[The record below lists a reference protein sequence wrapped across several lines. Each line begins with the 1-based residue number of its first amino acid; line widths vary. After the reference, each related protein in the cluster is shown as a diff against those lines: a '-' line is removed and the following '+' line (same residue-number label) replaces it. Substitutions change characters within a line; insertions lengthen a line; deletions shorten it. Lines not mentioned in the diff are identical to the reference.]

1 MNRRSVMAGL
11 AAVVAAAAG
20 GAAWKLHLFKKRYAP
35 TPYDD
40 LLGQIVDRDAAARL
54 GAAVTQAHPDL
65 TAQNLAQRLRQPAN
79 SLTWRAA
86 RDAGQNR
93 LIEAGGWI
101 VPESVGLYSALA
113 AKAG

>member
-11 AAVVAAAAG
+11 AAIVVAAAG
-20 GAAWKLHLFKKRYAP
+20 GAAWKLHLFKKHYAP

-40 LLGQIVDRDAAARL
+40 LLNQIVDRDAASRL
-54 GAAVTQAHPDL
+54 GAAVVQTRPDL
-65 TAQNLAQRLRQPAN
+65 NAPTLAQKLRQSAN
-79 SLTWRAA
+79 TLAGRAA
-86 RDAGQNR
+86 RDASQNR

>member
-1 MNRRSVMAGL
+1 MNRRSILAGL
-11 AAVVAAAAG
+11 ATVVAAAAG
-20 GAAWKLHLFKKRYAP
+20 GVAWKLHLFKKRYAP

-40 LLGQIVDRDAAARL
+40 LLNQIVDRDAASRL
-54 GAAVTQAHPDL
+54 GTAVAQSRPDL
-65 TAQNLAQRLRQPAN
+65 TAQNLAQRLRQSAN
-79 SLTWRAA
+79 TLAGRAA
-86 RDAGQNR
+86 RDASQNR

>member
-1 MNRRSVMAGL
+1 MNRRSVLAGL
-11 AAVVAAAAG
+11 TAIVAAAAG
-20 GAAWKLHLFKKRYAP
+20 GVAWKLHLFKKRYAP

-40 LLGQIVDRDAAARL
+40 LLNQIVDRDAAARL
-54 GAAVTQAHPDL
+54 GTAVTQARPDL
-65 TAQNLAQRLRQPAN
+65 NAQNLAQMLRRPA
-79 SLTWRAA
+79 STLTWRAA
-86 RDAGQNR
+86 RDASQNR

>member
-11 AAVVAAAAG
+11 TAIVAAAAG
-20 GAAWKLHLFKKRYAP
+20 GVAWKLHIFKKRYAP

-40 LLGQIVDRDAAARL
+40 LLNQIVDRDAASRL
-54 GAAVTQAHPDL
+54 GAAVVQTRPDL
-65 TAQNLAQRLRQPAN
+65 NAQNLVQMLRQPAN
-79 SLTWRAA
+79 SLSWRAW